1 MPGQTVFKCDN
12 RDECTPTGNNQCTET
27 PVDATCRDLDA
38 VQLFVP
44 GTGQQSWDYQYACDC
59 PAGYYG
65 NGYNAVPACPECTG
79 CSNVDECN
87 NPTDQYFSTCDLN
100 VSVCVD
106 NDGSY
111 ECQCRDGYISNG
123 HNTCGDD
130 NECVD
135 FNGAPTGDTDVCADG
150 TVSHLCDVCINPGA
164 SAKCHNT
171 DGSFECQCMPG
182 YGGHLCQEID
192 ECTNGDHTCTS
203 VDQDAD
209 GFKVAA
215 HCDNVPAGSFTCSCG
230 HLTGFSLATGSDGN
244 DYCDDDNEC
253 DSATACPLA
262 GVNGNEVDQNCI
274 NEPGTFR
281 CECPSGYEMNG
292 SNACVDINECDVHDL
307 DNTQYGC
314 PANSECRDS
323 DGSYECD
330 CDTGFTMNNGV
341 CENINE
347 CNLDNDCHAN
357 AICTDNYG
365 SYTCACACAPMVKM
379 KFPLAL

>member
-1 MPGQTVFKCDN
+1 
-12 RDECTPTGNNQCTET
+12 
-27 PVDATCRDLDA
+27 
-38 VQLFVP
+38 
-44 GTGQQSWDYQYACDC
+44 
-59 PAGYYG
+59 
-65 NGYNAVPACPECTG
+65 
-79 CSNVDECN
+79 
-87 NPTDQYFSTCDLN
+87 
-100 VSVCVD
+100 
-106 NDGSY
+106 
-111 ECQCRDGYISNG
+111 
-123 HNTCGDD
+123 
-130 NECVD
+130 
-135 FNGAPTGDTDVCADG
+135 
-150 TVSHLCDVCINPGA
+150 
-164 SAKCHNT
+164 
-171 DGSFECQCMPG
+171 MPG
-182 YGGHLCQEID
+182 YGGKQCQELD
-192 ECTNGDHTCTS
+192 ECIDDGHTCTS
-203 VDQDAD
+203 ADQDAD

-215 HCDNVPAGSFTCSCG
+215 HCDNVPAGSFTCSCD
-230 HLTGFSLATGSDGN
+230 LDGFSLATGSDGN
-244 DYCDDDNEC
+244 SYCHDDNEC

-262 GVNGNEVDQNCI
+262 GVNGNEIDQKCI

-292 SNACVDINECDVHDL
+292 SSDCVDINECDVHDL